1 MLFRSVGTGN
11 TVTGQVPAAGSTLSK
26 DSGRVILYTD
36 DAEVKNTVEVPNVV
50 GKTAEAANRMLIN
63 AGLNVSVKGAS
74 HSNESTVAAQT
85 IPEGTMVPTGTVVE
99 ISLRDLSV
107 TD

>member
-1 MLFRSVGTGN
+1 MCIR
-11 TVTGQVPAAGSTLSK
+11 
-26 DSGRVILYTD
+26 DSYTD
-36 DAEVKNTVEVPNVV
+36 GEEAKNTVEVPNVV
-50 GKTAEAANRMLIN
+50 GKSAEAANRILIN

-74 HSNESTVAAQT
+74 NSSESTVAVQSIA
-85 IPEGTMVPTGTVVE
+85 EKTMVPAGTVVE

>member
-1 MLFRSVGTGN
+1 M
-11 TVTGQVPAAGSTLSK
+11 VTEQVPAAGSTLSK
-26 DSGRVILYTD
+26 DSGRVILYTE

-50 GKTAEAANRMLIN
+50 GKSAEAANRMLIN

-74 HSNESTVAAQT
+74 NSSESTVAVQSVEA
-85 IPEGTMVPTGTVVE
+85 GAMVPTGTVVE
-99 ISLRDLSV
+99 ISLRDMSV

>member
-1 MLFRSVGTGN
+1 MLV
-11 TVTGQVPAAGSTLSK
+11 
-26 DSGRVILYTD
+26 
-36 DAEVKNTVEVPNVV
+36 
-50 GKTAEAANRMLIN
+50 N

-74 HSNESTVAAQT
+74 NSSESTVAVQSIAA
-85 IPEGTMVPTGTVVE
+85 GTMAPAGTVVE